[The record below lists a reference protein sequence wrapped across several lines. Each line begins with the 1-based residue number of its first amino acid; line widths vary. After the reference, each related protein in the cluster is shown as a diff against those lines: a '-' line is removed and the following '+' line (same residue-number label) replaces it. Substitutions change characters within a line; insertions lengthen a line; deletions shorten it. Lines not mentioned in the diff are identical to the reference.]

1 VNTPEVIAVG
11 LACLVAGFT
20 AGLVLLAGLMK
31 MLIRSGTGIPV
42 DSRGDKENSSD
53 R

>member
-1 VNTPEVIAVG
+1 MNTPEVIAVG
-11 LACLVAGFT
+11 LGCLAVGFIT
-20 AGLVLLAGLMK
+20 GLVLLGWLLA